1 MRAAGIPF
9 NSPFQAVEA
18 YLTQLERL
26 GFVHSDPTEIWRP
39 SHTLQA
45 RIDKARELRA
55 RPVKRTR
62 ELRQLVEELIAT
74 LPADETAAFV
84 FEQWWSSMLPERGHS
99 PRDAID
105 FDETK
110 WRSLTNDLDNI
121 ATQIRF
127 SPRERLDLFGLP
139 YHGALA
145 RALERKHAEEAERQ
159 RANQAKIEADKAARV
174 ADLQHRA
181 LRQIG
186 REAELWLVTTNSNT
200 GGRPPIEVALDSE
213 AGHEDAVR
221 ALHYR
226 AREIEV
232 QHRASE
238 RKAKAVAELAALAQS
253 RYYDDERA
261 NLWMRGRR
269 RELGGKS
276 PEEFTVDDA
285 TRQRCSELL
294 PTKRSRR

>member
-1 MRAAGIPF
+1 MRASGIPF
-9 NSPFQAVEA
+9 NSPFEAVEA

-55 RPVKRTR
+55 LPIQRTR

-84 FEQWWSSMLPERGHS
+84 FEQWWSSTLPERGHS
-99 PRDAID
+99 PRDAVN
-105 FDETK
+105 FDETR

-127 SPRERLDLFGLP
+127 SPRERLDLIGLP

-159 RANQAKIEADKAARV
+159 RDNQAKIEADKATRV
-174 ADLQHRA
+174 ADLRNRA

-186 REAELWLVTTNSNT
+186 
-200 GGRPPIEVALDSE
+200 GK
-213 AGHEDAVR
+213 
-221 ALHYR
+221 
-226 AREIEV
+226 
-232 QHRASE
+232 
-238 RKAKAVAELAALAQS
+238 RKS
-253 RYYDDERA
+253 
-261 NLWMRGRR
+261 G
-269 RELGGKS
+269 S
-276 PEEFTVDDA
+276 
-285 TRQRCSELL
+285 
-294 PTKRSRR
+294 